1 MPVKRRNSSRPM
13 RASPAWDRLYQTAET
28 QAGLFTMPQA
38 KACGY
43 SAQHLQKHL
52 HAGRIL
58 RIQRGIYRLT
68 QFPASE
74 HEELVA
80 FWLWSD
86 RMGVFSHETS
96 MFLHD
101 LSDVLPAKV
110 HMTVPTAWLA
120 RRLRVPAGLILHH
133 ADLAP
138 ADRTWVEVVP
148 VTTAPRAIMECLLA
162 HVAPELTEQA
172 IRQAKQRGIISREA
186 GRKLSNQ
193 LRRSLSSSA

>member
-1 MPVKRRNSSRPM
+1 M
-13 RASPAWDRLYQTAET
+13 RASPAWDRLYQTAES
-28 QAGLFTMPQA
+28 QAGMFTLSQA

-52 HAGRIL
+52 RAGRIL

-80 FWLWSD
+80 FWLWSN
-86 RMGVFSHETS
+86 RAGAFSHETS
-96 MFLHD
+96 LFLHD

-133 ADLAP
+133 ADLSA

-148 VTTAPRAIMECLLA
+148 VTTAQRAITECLLA

-172 IRQAKQRGIISREA
+172 IRQAKQRGVISREA
-186 GRKLSNQ
+186 GRNLSNQ
-193 LRRSLSSSA
+193 LRRSLNSSA